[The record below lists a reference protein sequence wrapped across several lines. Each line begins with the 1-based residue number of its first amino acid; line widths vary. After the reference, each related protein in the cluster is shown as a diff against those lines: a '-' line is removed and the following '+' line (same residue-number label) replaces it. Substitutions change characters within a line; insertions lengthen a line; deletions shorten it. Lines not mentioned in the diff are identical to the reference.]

1 MEKSTTTIA
10 AIATAPGEGA
20 IAIVRMSGPEALTIA
35 GQLFSKKLMRSHTAY
50 FGRILSAKGQVID
63 QALAIAMMAPNSYTG
78 EDIVELHCHGGKHIT
93 ESVLQAC
100 LDLGAKPA
108 SPGEFTFRAFMNGKI
123 DLAQAEAVQA
133 MIAAKS
139 SAAAFQAS
147 HQLEGAVSKKVLYL
161 QKELFDIAAILE
173 AWVDFPEEGIA
184 FGTLDDVRAKLEGIK
199 KDIDAFAATFHDG
212 RILQEGLLVCLVGAP
227 NVGKS
232 SLMNALLKKER
243 AIVTPIAGTTRDTIE
258 EPLRLGDLTLRL
270 LDTAGLRETEET
282 VEQEGI
288 KRSQKAI
295 NESDIILHILDA
307 TRPLELE
314 EMQLMEEL
322 DKTKTLTIWNKIDKA
337 PLSFSAPLAISAK
350 EGIGLEELKEALL
363 QHIWKG
369 SLPAKDEVLITSL
382 RHKEALL
389 EAASYCIRVIE
400 GLKEGLSPE
409 FLTSDLKEAL
419 KEMSKIIGKDIT
431 EEILSAIFSKFC
443 IGK

>member
-20 IAIVRMSGPEALTIA
+20 IAIVRMSGPEALAIA
-35 GQLFSKKLMRSHTAY
+35 SQLFSKKLMRSHTAY
-50 FGRILSAKGQVID
+50 FGRILSASGQIID

-139 SAAAFQAS
+139 SAAALQAS
-147 HQLEGAVSKKVLYL
+147 HQLEGAVSKKVLHL
-161 QKELFDIAAILE
+161 QKELFDVAAILE

-184 FGTLDDVRAKLEGIK
+184 FGTLEDIAAKLERVKEEIA
-199 KDIDAFAATFHDG
+199 AFAATFHDG

-232 SLMNALLKKER
+232 ALMNALLKKER

-258 EPLRLGDLTLRL
+258 EPFRLGDLTLRL
-270 LDTAGLRETEET
+270 LDTAGLRETDET

-295 NESDIILHILDA
+295 NEADIILHILDA
-307 TRPLELE
+307 TRPLEPVE
-314 EMQLMEEL
+314 EQLLQKL
-322 DKTKTLTIWNKIDKA
+322 DKTKTLAIWNKVDMA
-337 PLSFSAPLAISAK
+337 PLGFSAPLAISAT
-350 EGIGLEELKEALL
+350 EGLGLEELKEALL

-369 SLPAKDEVLITSL
+369 SLPAKDEILITSL

-389 EAASYCIRVIE
+389 EAAGYCAKVID
-400 GLKEGLSPE
+400 GLREGLSPE